1 MEAVEYQAKVEAL
14 AEDILTD
21 KQLAIDYDRKR
32 QENREA
38 LRGLRE
44 QSQKTKP
51 NSILATT
58 TVNMGDFFIQLPL
71 PKAQKMMEEAQA
83 ELDKA
88 IDDVRQRLKVK
99 VKLLGELEGDEK
111 LVSTAKAMD
120 LKSVSGQEL
129 YGISRK

>member
-1 MEAVEYQAKVEAL
+1 MEVVEYQAKVEAL

-38 LRGLRE
+38 LRSLRE
-44 QSQKTKP
+44 QAQAAKP
-51 NSILATT
+51 GSVLATT
-58 TVNMGDFFIQLPL
+58 AVNMGDFFIQLPL
-71 PKAQKMMEEAQA
+71 PKATKMMEDAQA

-99 VKLLGELEGDEK
+99 VKLLGELEGDER
-111 LVSTAKAMD
+111 LVSTAKAMH
-120 LKSVSGQEL
+120 LKSVTGQDL
-129 YGISRK
+129 YSISHK

>member
-38 LRGLRE
+38 LRSLRE
-44 QSQKTKP
+44 QAQRTKP
-51 NSILATT
+51 GSALATT
-58 TVNMGDFFIQLPL
+58 AVNMGDFFIQLPL
-71 PKAQKMMEEAQA
+71 PKAQKMMEEAQS
-83 ELDKA
+83 ELDRA
-88 IDDVRQRLKVK
+88 IDDVRQRLKAK
-99 VKLLGELEGDEK
+99 VRLLGELEGDEQ

-120 LKSVSGQEL
+120 LKSVTGQDL

>member
-38 LRGLRE
+38 LRSLRE
-44 QSQKTKP
+44 QSQKSKP
-51 NSILATT
+51 NSVLATT

-88 IDDVRQRLKVK
+88 IDDVRQRLKAK

-111 LVSTAKAMD
+111 LVTVAKAMD
-120 LKSVSGQEL
+120 LKSVSGQDL
-129 YGISRK
+129 YGISR

>member
-1 MEAVEYQAKVEAL
+1 MDVVEYQAKVEAL

-38 LRGLRE
+38 LRILRE
-44 QSQKTKP
+44 QSQKAKP
-51 NSILATT
+51 NSTQSTT
-58 TVNMGDFFIQLPL
+58 AVNMGDFFIQLPL
-71 PKAQKMMEEAQA
+71 PKALKMMEDAQS

-88 IDDVRQRLKVK
+88 IDDVRQRLKAK
-99 VKLLGELEGDEK
+99 VKLLGELEGDER
-111 LVSTAKAMD
+111 LASVAKAMD